1 MSLTPQTAIVSPYN
15 DPKSSYN
22 LLSHILSILKYHSYI
37 PREKRMLN
45 IDILIGNLINLK
57 RRQKQMS
64 LATTNKREANKKAGV
79 MRHLTFYI

>member
-1 MSLTPQTAIVSPYN
+1 
-15 DPKSSYN
+15 
-22 LLSHILSILKYHSYI
+22 
-37 PREKRMLN
+37 MLN